1 MSLISWWNYKG
12 ASGCGL
18 YCHCHASCKRGL
30 QWRSPCRFLSLGPKR
45 LWSASIFFVL
55 LHSIHTF
62 DSRLWVDLT
71 ALMDEMK
78 LLHSNQFWLMAVG
91 MIQFIGIVVF
101 AVVVIALNRKKLLD
115 KTRFVLSIRCH

>member
-1 MSLISWWNYKG
+1 M
-12 ASGCGL
+12 
-18 YCHCHASCKRGL
+18 
-30 QWRSPCRFLSLGPKR
+30 
-45 LWSASIFFVL
+45 
-55 LHSIHTF
+55 
-62 DSRLWVDLT
+62 WVDLT